1 MGIVSWFRK
10 HRYAEVRGSDEEE
23 AAAGESLVQVQ
34 PADSGDQELDEM
46 KRAALADIA
55 AVEEDDKYFGRPGG
69 DPEI

>member
-1 MGIVSWFRK
+1 MRIVSWFRR
-10 HRYAEVRGSDEEE
+10 HRYAEVPGSDEDEV
-23 AAAGESLVQVQ
+23 AAEESLVQVQ
-34 PADSGDQELDEM
+34 PAESGDWELDEM